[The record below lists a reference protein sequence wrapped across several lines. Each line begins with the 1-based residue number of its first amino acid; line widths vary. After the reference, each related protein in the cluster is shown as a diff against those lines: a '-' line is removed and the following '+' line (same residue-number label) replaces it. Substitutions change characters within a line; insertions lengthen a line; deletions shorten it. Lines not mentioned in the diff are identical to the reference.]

1 MSQELF
7 DACDA
12 AGYDAWMNARRR
24 LAADRDRALA
34 YEDPAALVLE
44 GVLAAAELERQ
55 PGDSLAD
62 PRLLRALLMM
72 DDLNEQHTAVDTV
85 RGLKAA
91 ADAGDPVLAALCAE
105 VNRAALFLDA
115 TTSQAADELDNLDTL
130 AGWPGAA

>member
-24 LAADRDRALA
+24 LAADRHQALA

>member
-24 LAADRDRALA
+24 LAADRHRALA